1 MHTVSLSPTLLSCLR
16 RGACCL
22 LVALA
27 CVVAHAQSMSDE
39 QVVRYVQQEINK
51 GSDQQTIVQALLKKG
66 VTPDQLR
73 RIKKKYDAEQS
84 QLGALDLT
92 GATGGNQGTS
102 RLRTAKER
110 AQDEQQ
116 KQNGFMIL
124 MK

>member
-1 MHTVSLSPTLLSCLR
+1 MHTASLSPTLLSCLR

-66 VTPDQLR
+66 VTPDPLR
-73 RIKKKYDAEQS
+73 RIAPPRS
-84 QLGALDLT
+84 VPR
-92 GATGGNQGTS
+92 TS
-102 RLRTAKER
+102 SRSRTA
-110 AQDEQQ
+110 
-116 KQNGFMIL
+116 L
-124 MK
+124 